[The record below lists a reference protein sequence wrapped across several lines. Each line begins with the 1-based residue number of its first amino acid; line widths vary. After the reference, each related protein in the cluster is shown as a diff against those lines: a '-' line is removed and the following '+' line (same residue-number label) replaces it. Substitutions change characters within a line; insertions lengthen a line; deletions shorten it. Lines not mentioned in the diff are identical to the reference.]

1 MEALLSKDLAGC
13 LDFVEALA
21 ELGSKE
27 KQKAFMAYM
36 SECLRNVFVL
46 QQTLPQLAYCSEED
60 REYYQSLASRCPR
73 SFCRRSQE
81 LLDRTVAMLERNV
94 NQKIL
99 FCDLVDRLFLSI

>member
-1 MEALLSKDLAGC
+1 
-13 LDFVEALA
+13 
-21 ELGSKE
+21 
-27 KQKAFMAYM
+27 MAYM

-46 QQTLPQLAYCSEED
+46 QQTLPQLAYCSDED
-60 REYYQSLASRCPR
+60 REYYLSLASRCPR
-73 SFCRRSQE
+73 GFCRRSQE